1 MTDPVELYLQRDTLL
16 RAGVAAEHLISSVD
30 GAFKKK
36 GALWRHLASAIS
48 VLTVSIPIVSPTSGQ
63 QSWAIPYAHPLP
75 RSPRTSPSPSIHQR
89 EVCASGATR
98 CLSRRL

>member
-16 RAGVAAEHLISSVD
+16 RAGVAPKHLISSVD

-36 GALWRHLASAIS
+36 GALWQHLASAIS
-48 VLTVSIPIVSPTSGQ
+48 VLTVLTPSVSPTSGQ
-63 QSWAIPYAHPLP
+63 PSWATLYAHPLP
-75 RSPRTSPSPSIHQR
+75 RSPQTIPSPLTHQR

-98 CLSRRL
+98 YLSRR